1 MTQITQ
7 FNAETETA
15 QLKTYL
21 QNNFSGFEG
30 QEPNLSLLIFNVEE
44 CLRKFKNSLIFTNY
58 IPLKELLFSQMREI
72 EMTFPREARD
82 MDKEYNALGQIL
94 EAYQQHPT
102 NISLNMPNI
111 EKKFKKNN
119 PNLLQFLTSVKPKE
133 KTTYLTTE
141 KSLLTEIS
149 QEISPENVQNKM
161 NVDKTTIAD
170 EIVHIIF
177 SHIRNVITCEHAF
190 EVMQDVQKVTDY
202 ADTIREG
209 EYDLILKSL
218 NAKFKSPFA
227 KYALKAYSIYAV
239 PSNSWEKELTKFVAV
254 IKQ

>member
-1 MTQITQ
+1 MTQITH
-7 FNAETETA
+7 FNAENETA
-15 QLKTYL
+15 QLKTFL
-21 QNNFSGFEG
+21 QQNFSGFEE
-30 QEPNLSLLIFNVEE
+30 QESHLSLLIFNIDE
-44 CLRKFKNSLIFTNY
+44 CLRKFKNSLIYTKH
-58 IPLKELLFSQMREI
+58 IPLKELLFAQMREI

-94 EAYQQHPT
+94 EAYQQHPE
-102 NISLNMPNI
+102 NISLNLPNI
-111 EKKFKKNN
+111 EKKFKNKN
-119 PNLLQFLTSVKPKE
+119 PSLLSFLTSVKPQA
-133 KTTYLTTE
+133 
-141 KSLLTEIS
+141 KSSYQAPANTLVAEIA
-149 QEISPENVQNKM
+149 QEFSPENVLKKM
-161 NVDKTTIAD
+161 NKDKTTIAD

-177 SHIRNVITCEHAF
+177 THIKNVITSEHAF

-202 ADTIREG
+202 ADTIRKG